1 MNEQDL
7 RYLISS
13 YQQKSFDLFSQ
24 LIASDAKVKQLTDLV
39 EALTVKVNEQKE
51 EIESLTKPKR
61 TPKVEGGDFK

>member
-13 YQQKSFDLFSQ
+13 YQQKSFDLLSQ

-39 EALTVKVNEQKE
+39 ESLTVKVNEQKE
-51 EIESLTKPKR
+51 EIGSLTKPKR